1 MQENGGEHQHDDRV
15 TSVGF
20 EVGGMCDW
28 PRLNVWLRNLLM
40 EQGADIFRSKGIL
53 SVDGTDDK

>member
-1 MQENGGEHQHDDRV
+1 
-15 TSVGF
+15 
-20 EVGGMCDW
+20 MCDW
-28 PRLNVWLRNLLM
+28 PRMNMWLQNLMM